1 MLARNSP
8 LTSPTLMRPLYYLRS
23 SLIVVNPSEIKSID
37 VNYIKKPT
45 TVQWSGFNV
54 DGTFL
59 YNSTDS
65 INFELHASEE
75 PNLVLNILK
84 LAAISMKD
92 TNLYQMSKAGTLGDH
107 QYYWDVTGG
116 YKPEE
121 HGKYGWGVVGTN
133 KSKTGQTKWDEAYY
147 PELG

>member
-23 SLIVVNPSEIKSID
+23 SLIIVNPSEIKSID

-92 TNLYQMSKAGTLGDH
+92 TNLYQMASA
-107 QYYWDVTGG
+107 
-116 YKPEE
+116 EE
-121 HGKYGWGVVGTN
+121 
-133 KSKTGQTKWDEAYY
+133 TKDIQQEKQ
-147 PELG
+147 